1 MGASVINEEMKLAA
15 VRAIAELAQAEQSDV
30 VTAAYGTHDISF
42 GPDYLIPRPFDPRLI
57 TKVAPAVARAAM
69 ESGVATRPL
78 SNLEEYRRSLQ
89 RFVYTSG
96 TVMQPV
102 FAAAAES
109 GRKRIVYAEGED
121 DRVLRAAQVA
131 VDEGLATPVL
141 VGRPDVIAKK
151 LETLG
156 LRLQPG
162 RDVQIASFDDRDA
175 IAEAAR
181 SITSYVSGMAC
192 PAMSPRP
199 RCGATAP

>member
-1 MGASVINEEMKLAA
+1 MKLAA

-30 VTAAYGTHDISF
+30 VTAAYGTQDISF

-57 TKVAPAVARAAM
+57 TKVAPAVAQAAM
-69 ESGVATRPL
+69 ESGVRPGRCQTL
-78 SNLEEYRRSLQ
+78 RYRRSLQ

-131 VDEGLATPVL
+131 STRSRNAIL
-141 VGRPDVIAKK
+141 VGQPDVIAQ
-151 LETLG
+151 
-156 LRLQPG
+156 RSRRSAFAFNP
-162 RDVQIASFDDRDA
+162 
-175 IAEAAR
+175 AA
-181 SITSYVSGMAC
+181 T
-192 PAMSPRP
+192 
-199 RCGATAP
+199 